1 MKLPRR
7 EFLHLTAGMAGLSSL
22 PRAAM
27 AEDAYP
33 SRPVHL
39 IVGFTPGAASDI
51 IGRLFA
57 QGAGPL
63 VGQEI
68 VVENKPGAGSS
79 IAAQYVARAAKDGY
93 TLFLPT
99 LSTLTNEIINP
110 SASFDLSKDF
120 APIALLAI
128 GAVVLVVNP
137 ATNVH
142 SVSELIA
149 LAKLKPGQVLYGSTG
164 MGSLPQLAAELFAQR
179 AGVKLTHVPYPGSP
193 QIAADLIAGRITM
206 SFTIASSVIGQIA
219 AGEVTALAT
228 AASKRPSSLPNV
240 PTMAE
245 AGMPDFDTGLW
256 LGLAAPAGTPQA
268 AINKLADAASKAMHA
283 TRTVEALRMQGCD
296 PLDAGPDEFAA
307 FLRSENELWTAVA
320 RAAGM
325 KS

>member
-1 MKLPRR
+1 MKFPRR
-7 EFLHLTAGMAGLSSL
+7 KFLHVAAGAAVLRSF
-22 PRAAM
+22 PYVAM

-93 TLFLPT
+93 TLFLPA

-110 SASFDLSKDF
+110 SASFDLAKDF

-142 SVSELIA
+142 SVSGLIA
-149 LAKLKPGQVLYGSTG
+149 LAKSKPGQVLYGSTG
-164 MGSLPQLAAELFAQR
+164 MGSL
-179 AGVKLTHVPYPGSP
+179 
-193 QIAADLIAGRITM
+193 
-206 SFTIASSVIGQIA
+206 
-219 AGEVTALAT
+219 
-228 AASKRPSSLPNV
+228 
-240 PTMAE
+240 
-245 AGMPDFDTGLW
+245 
-256 LGLAAPAGTPQA
+256 APAGRGIVCSSAP
-268 AINKLADAASKAMHA
+268 AS
-283 TRTVEALRMQGCD
+283 
-296 PLDAGPDEFAA
+296 
-307 FLRSENELWTAVA
+307 S
-320 RAAGM
+320 
-325 KS
+325 

>member
-1 MKLPRR
+1 MKFPRR
-7 EFLHLTAGMAGLSSL
+7 DFLRLAASAATLQSF
-22 PRAAM
+22 PRIAM
-27 AEDAYP
+27 AEESYP

-39 IVGFTPGAASDI
+39 VVGFTPGAASDI

-93 TLFLPT
+93 TLFLPA

-137 ATNVH
+137 VTDVH

-149 LAKLKPGQVLYGSTG
+149 LAKSKPGQVLYGSTG

-179 AGVKLTHVPYPGSP
+179 AGLKLTHVPYPGSP

-219 AGEVTALAT
+219 AGQVTALAT
-228 AASKRPSSLPNV
+228 ASSKRPSALPDV

-256 LGLAAPAGTPQA
+256 LGLVAPAGTPPP
-268 AINKLADAASKAMHA
+268 AIKKLADAAHEAMHA
-283 TRTVEALRMQGCD
+283 PAAVEALRKQGYD
-296 PLDAGPDEFAA
+296 PLDAGPDAFAA
-307 FLRSENELWTAVA
+307 FLRSETERWTAVA

>member
-7 EFLHLTAGMAGLSSL
+7 QFLQVAAGATALRSF

-27 AEDAYP
+27 AEDVYP

-93 TLFLPT
+93 TLFLPA

-137 ATNVH
+137 VTDVH

-149 LAKLKPGQVLYGSTG
+149 LAKSKPGQVLYGSTG

-179 AGVKLTHVPYPGSP
+179 AGIKLTHVPYPGSP

-219 AGEVTALAT
+219 AG
-228 AASKRPSSLPNV
+228 
-240 PTMAE
+240 
-245 AGMPDFDTGLW
+245 
-256 LGLAAPAGTPQA
+256 
-268 AINKLADAASKAMHA
+268 
-283 TRTVEALRMQGCD
+283 
-296 PLDAGPDEFAA
+296 
-307 FLRSENELWTAVA
+307 
-320 RAAGM
+320 
-325 KS
+325 

>member
-1 MKLPRR
+1 MKFPRR
-7 EFLHLTAGMAGLSSL
+7 KFLHVAAGAAVLRSF
-22 PRAAM
+22 PYVAM

-93 TLFLPT
+93 TLFLPA

-110 SASFDLSKDF
+110 SASFDLAKDF

-142 SVSELIA
+142 SVSGLIA
-149 LAKLKPGQVLYGSTG
+149 LAKSKPGQVLYGSTG

-179 AGVKLTHVPYPGSP
+179 AGIKLTHVPYPGSP
-193 QIAADLIAGRITM
+193 QIAADLIAGRIIM

-219 AGEVTALAT
+219 AGQVTALAT
-228 AASKRPSSLPNV
+228 ASGKRPSALPNV

-256 LGLAAPAGTPQA
+256 LGLAVPSGSPQPA
-268 AINKLADAASKAMHA
+268 IKKLANAAHEAMHA
-283 TRTVEALRMQGCD
+283 PAAVDVLRKQAMTRSMPGPMNSRHSCAAKQN
-296 PLDAGPDEFAA
+296 AGP
-307 FLRSENELWTAVA
+307 RS
-320 RAAGM
+320 RAPRE
-325 KS
+325 

>member
-1 MKLPRR
+1 MKFPRR
-7 EFLHLTAGMAGLSSL
+7 QFLHAAAGAAVLRSF
-22 PRAAM
+22 PRAAL
-27 AEDAYP
+27 AEDVYP
-33 SRPVHL
+33 SRPVRL

-93 TLFLPT
+93 TLFLPA

-110 SASFDLSKDF
+110 SASFDLGKDF

-137 ATNVH
+137 ATDVH
-142 SVSELIA
+142 SVSELVA
-149 LAKLKPGQVLYGSTG
+149 LAKSKPGQVLYGSTG

-179 AGVKLTHVPYPGSP
+179 AGFKLTHVPYPGSP

-219 AGEVTALAT
+219 AGQVTALAT
-228 AASKRPSSLPNV
+228 ASSKRPSALPNV

-256 LGLAAPAGTPQA
+256 LGLVAPAGTPPP
-268 AINKLADAASKAMHA
+268 AIKKLADAAHEAMHA
-283 TRTVEALRMQGCD
+283 PAAVEALRKQGYD

-307 FLRSENELWTAVA
+307 FLRSEAERWTAVA

>member
-1 MKLPRR
+1 
-7 EFLHLTAGMAGLSSL
+7 
-22 PRAAM
+22 M
-27 AEDAYP
+27 AEDVYP

-93 TLFLPT
+93 TLFLPA

-137 ATNVH
+137 VTDVH

-149 LAKLKPGQVLYGSTG
+149 LAKSKPGQVLYGSTG

-179 AGVKLTHVPYPGSP
+179 AGLKLTQVPYPGSP

-219 AGEVTALAT
+219 AGQVTALAT
-228 AASKRPSSLPNV
+228 AASKRPSALPDV

-256 LGLAAPAGTPQA
+256 LGLTAPAGTPPP
-268 AINKLADAASKAMHA
+268 AIKKLAAAADEAMHA
-283 TRTVEALRMQGCD
+283 PAAVEALRKQGYA

-307 FLRSENELWTAVA
+307 FLRSEAERWTAVA

>member
-1 MKLPRR
+1 MKFPRR
-7 EFLHLTAGMAGLSSL
+7 DFLRLAASAATLQSF
-22 PRAAM
+22 PRAAL
-27 AEDAYP
+27 AEDVYP

-68 VVENKPGAGSS
+68 VVENKPGAGSG

-93 TLFLPT
+93 TLFLPA

-149 LAKLKPGQVLYGSTG
+149 LAKSKPG
-164 MGSLPQLAAELFAQR
+164 
-179 AGVKLTHVPYPGSP
+179 PG
-193 QIAADLIAGRITM
+193 AVRLDRH
-206 SFTIASSVIGQIA
+206 GQ
-219 AGEVTALAT
+219 
-228 AASKRPSSLPNV
+228 S
-240 PTMAE
+240 
-245 AGMPDFDTGLW
+245 
-256 LGLAAPAGTPQA
+256 APACRRVVCSARRPQA
-268 AINKLADAASKAMHA
+268 DP
-283 TRTVEALRMQGCD
+283 RALSGQPTDRRRSDRRPHHHVLHHRVLGDWPDCSGPSD
-296 PLDAGPDEFAA
+296 GAGDG
-307 FLRSENELWTAVA
+307 VQ
-320 RAAGM
+320 
-325 KS
+325 

>member
-1 MKLPRR
+1 MLS
-7 EFLHLTAGMAGLSSL
+7 LLASAAAGPATG
-22 PRAAM
+22 AFA
-27 AEDAYP
+27 DTYP

-39 IVGFTPGAASDI
+39 VVGFTPGAASDI

-57 QGAGPL
+57 QGAGQV
-63 VGQEI
+63 VGQQI
-68 VVENKPGAGSS
+68 VVENKPGAGSI

-93 TLFLPT
+93 VLFLPA
-99 LSTLTNEIINP
+99 LSTLTNQIINP
-110 SASFDLSKDF
+110 APALDLNRDF

-137 ATNVH
+137 ASNVR
-142 SVSELIA
+142 SVPELIA
-149 LAKLKPGQVLYGSTG
+149 LAKAKPGQVLYGSTG
-164 MGSLPQLAAELFAQR
+164 QGSLPQLAAEMFAQR

-193 QIAADLIAGRITM
+193 QIAADLLAGRITM

-219 AGEVTALAT
+219 AGQIIALAT
-228 AASKRPSSLPNV
+228 AATKRPSALPNV

-256 LGLAAPAGTPQA
+256 LGLAAPAGTPRA
-268 AINKLADAASKAMHA
+268 ALETIAAAAHKAMH
-283 TRTVEALRMQGCD
+283 TPQALESLRKQAYD
-296 PLDAGPDEFAA
+296 PLDAGPDEFAQ
-307 FLRSENELWTAVA
+307 FLRQETTRWTAVA